1 MMREGQVEARSPI
14 SFFFFFFFFF
24 LTLKNLTISAT
35 VPVMPS
41 MFNSAV
47 LGTW

>member
-14 SFFFFFFFFF
+14 SFFFFFF